1 MIRILLADDLGMMLH
16 LLRGLCESDGGFE
29 VVGAVET
36 GEEAIE
42 LALRIKPDVMVLDIK
57 LPGISGLEVARRL
70 TRRLPDTKIV
80 VLTALDSYGFAARAM
95 AAGAQ
100 AFLTKQAV
108 VRELVNAIR
117 KVYAGGNYLDSE
129 MAQRMALAHIREE
142 GSPVDKLSDREIDV
156 LLLMLRGHTT
166 AEISEKLALA
176 AKTVE
181 HHRRSI
187 GQKLNVTTDAQLGV
201 VAGLEVGD
209 RLVDDRAQLAAAC
222 EAGFADLRRRQ
233 QVGHLEVRFRRIGH
247 QRERVV
253 GLAQETGVLAVRA
266 TRMDLF
272 GVIIVGVVTAV
283 GGGTIRD
290 IILDVPVFW
299 IEDTRPTIY
308 LTCGRKR
315 KSILYAVSR
324 PALRNSV

>member
-95 AAGAQ
+95 AAGAH

-129 MAQRMALAHIREE
+129 MAQRMALAHIRDE

-187 GQKLNVTTDAQLGV
+187 RQKLNVTTDAQLGV
-201 VAGLEVGD
+201 VAARYGLDPLSE
-209 RLVDDRAQLAAAC
+209 
-222 EAGFADLRRRQ
+222 
-233 QVGHLEVRFRRIGH
+233 
-247 QRERVV
+247 
-253 GLAQETGVLAVRA
+253 GV
-266 TRMDLF
+266 
-272 GVIIVGVVTAV
+272 
-283 GGGTIRD
+283 
-290 IILDVPVFW
+290 
-299 IEDTRPTIY
+299 
-308 LTCGRKR
+308 
-315 KSILYAVSR
+315 
-324 PALRNSV
+324 